1 MSQKLI
7 VILILKKGDI
17 ITEIDGKKIKD
28 DVDLRSYLY
37 ENKKPGE
44 SVTVTVIRDG
54 KTKEVKVKLKQQKE
68 QPKRQS
74 RSERQSPAQG
84 DRDFFR

>member
-1 MSQKLI
+1 M
-7 VILILKKGDI
+7 
-17 ITEIDGKKIKD
+17 KI
-28 DVDLRSYLY
+28 
-37 ENKKPGE
+37 KPGE

-74 RSERQSPAQG
+74 RSERQSPSQG